1 MLARAINPAPPPRAE
16 EHVISRRET
25 HTITTPILLNG
36 CTLPSG
42 GDNFKRGD
50 VNVWVTIFEI
60 QNSQPPR
67 SEQKNLSLSLSL
79 FYHLSQNVMQNYS
92 SHILPIL

>member
-42 GDNFKRGD
+42 GDNFKRGN
-50 VNVWVTIFEI
+50 VNVWVTSFEI

-67 SEQKNLSLSLSL
+67 SEQKNLSLSLSS